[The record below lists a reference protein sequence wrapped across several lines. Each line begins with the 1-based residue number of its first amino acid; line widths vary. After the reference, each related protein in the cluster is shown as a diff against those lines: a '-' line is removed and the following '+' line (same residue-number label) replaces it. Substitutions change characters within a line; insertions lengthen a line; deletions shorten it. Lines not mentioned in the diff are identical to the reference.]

1 MVDDY
6 IFENFLEVVDIEEF
20 KILFIDFLE
29 KLVFFFDLNV
39 ENENQIYEGV
49 MKWVKMD
56 TENRKCY
63 LGKLMLKIKLLLL
76 SFVYLLQIVV
86 IEELIRKDLEC
97 RDYVDEVKVYQ
108 MFLVS
113 LVFNVRIFE
122 NIRFRKS
129 YVGQINDFICLMGG
143 GGRIFEKFDISII
156 IFVFIILIEYK
167 FGKIVNLIL
176 YVWY

>member
-97 RDYVDEVKVYQ
+97 RDYVDEVKVY
-108 MFLVS
+108 
-113 LVFNVRIFE
+113 
-122 NIRFRKS
+122 
-129 YVGQINDFICLMGG
+129 
-143 GGRIFEKFDISII
+143 
-156 IFVFIILIEYK
+156 
-167 FGKIVNLIL
+167 
-176 YVWY
+176 